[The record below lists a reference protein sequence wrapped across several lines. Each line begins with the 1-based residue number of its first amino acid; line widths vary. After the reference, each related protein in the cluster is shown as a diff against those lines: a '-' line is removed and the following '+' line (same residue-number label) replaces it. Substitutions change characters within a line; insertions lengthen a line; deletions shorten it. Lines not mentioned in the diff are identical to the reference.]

1 MLIDRRAAPRSH
13 NRHPIDFHVF
23 VDQIAMSWAGQL
35 DLVHAA
41 ADQVR
46 NPSVAARR
54 AAIVAA
60 VQRLFP
66 AAAETP
72 PTTDPADEI
81 P

>member
-1 MLIDRRAAPRSH
+1 
-13 NRHPIDFHVF
+13 
-23 VDQIAMSWAGQL
+23 
-35 DLVHAA
+35 
-41 ADQVR
+41 
-46 NPSVAARR
+46 VAARR